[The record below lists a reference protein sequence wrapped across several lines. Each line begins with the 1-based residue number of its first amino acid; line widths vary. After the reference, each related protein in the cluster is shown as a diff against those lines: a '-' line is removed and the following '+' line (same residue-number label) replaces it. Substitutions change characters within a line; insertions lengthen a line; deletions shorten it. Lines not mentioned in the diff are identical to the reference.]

1 MAHQVDHKHAFGPRE
16 LTVLTAV
23 FENAWRK
30 VSVDVP
36 EDTSLR
42 QIERTRSKLA
52 QWIMNYATQGQLDVC
67 KLEELQAHALFGL
80 RCSAELGPESAAPAP
95 R

>member
-1 MAHQVDHKHAFGPRE
+1 MAHKQAFGPRE

-30 VSVDVP
+30 VSGDVP
-36 EDTSLR
+36 EEANLR
-42 QIERTRSKLA
+42 QVQQTRSKLA
-52 QWIMNYATQGQLDVC
+52 QWIMNYATRGELDVS

-80 RCSAELGPESAAPAP
+80 RCSAELGPDQPQ